1 MLALVVAVVDR
12 LIDREWGSTM
22 VRYDTAAVQCIKI
35 AFAKTGAEDG
45 GPLII
50 LFDRSLVRWLS
61 GEQESMKRM

>member
-1 MLALVVAVVDR
+1 MVVVVVVDR
-12 LIDREWGSTM
+12 LIDREWGSTT
-22 VRYDTAAVQCIKI
+22 VWYDTAVVQCIKI

-45 GPLII
+45 GPLIM